1 MRMISVKMPETL
13 VDGIDELVER
23 GVYKS
28 RSAVVR
34 TAVRDLRLKELRSS
48 VES

>member
-1 MRMISVKMPETL
+1 MRMISVKMPESL

-23 GVYKS
+23 GVYRN

-34 TAVRDLRLKELRSS
+34 AAVRDLLLKELISS
-48 VES
+48 QKV